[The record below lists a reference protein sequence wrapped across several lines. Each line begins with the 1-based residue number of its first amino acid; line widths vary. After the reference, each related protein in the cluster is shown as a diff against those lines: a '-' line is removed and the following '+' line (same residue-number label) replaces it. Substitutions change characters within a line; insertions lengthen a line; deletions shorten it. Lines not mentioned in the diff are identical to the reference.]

1 VVPRLEAMLPPEG
14 RYGIVHGDYSFNNTM
29 FRAGDPTK
37 MLALLDWEMSTLGD
51 PLSDV
56 GTLLMYWGE
65 VGERLWSARK
75 QQAHRANAGFP
86 DADTLLARYQATSG
100 IDVSHIDFYIS
111 FATYKLAVISQ
122 GAAKRISLTDPE
134 RAAGTVASVR
144 WLAETALRY
153 AGG

>member
-1 VVPRLEAMLPPEG
+1 
-14 RYGIVHGDYSFNNTM
+14 M